1 MIDPKKIDEL
11 AKRMADSL
19 PSGLQTLRKDLE
31 RSFRA
36 ILQSSFAKMDLVGR
50 EEFDVQRDVLARTR
64 AKLESLEKQV
74 AVLEEQLDEK

>member
-1 MIDPKKIDEL
+1 MIDPNKIDEL

-74 AVLEEQLDEK
+74 TALEQQRDEK

>member
-1 MIDPKKIDEL
+1 MIDPKKIDDL

-19 PSGLQTLRKDLE
+19 PSGLQALRKDLE
-31 RSFRA
+31 KSFRA

-74 AVLEEQLDEK
+74 ATLEKHLDSK

>member
-74 AVLEEQLDEK
+74 AVLEEQLGEK